1 DWPCCQI
8 RRNWLKVARSETV
21 VVAMEAA
28 PTEKPIA
35 MTLDQVMTRAQRA
48 HWRLS
53 WLERFACN
61 ARLFT
66 AKPLTV
72 TIYGLPDTF
81 ALVYGFALLAV
92 A

>member
-1 DWPCCQI
+1 
-8 RRNWLKVARSETV
+8 
-21 VVAMEAA
+21 
-28 PTEKPIA
+28 
-35 MTLDQVMTRAQRA
+35 VMTRAQRA

-53 WLERFACN
+53 WLERFARN

-66 AKPLTV
+66 AQPLTV
-72 TIYGLPDTF
+72 TIHGLPDTF